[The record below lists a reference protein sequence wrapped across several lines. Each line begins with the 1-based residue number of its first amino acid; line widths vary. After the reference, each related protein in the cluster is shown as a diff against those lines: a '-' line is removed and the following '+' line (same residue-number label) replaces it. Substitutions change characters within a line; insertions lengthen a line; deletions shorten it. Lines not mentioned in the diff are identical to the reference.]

1 MTGDQASSPNPEA
14 DPDHD
19 LRITPCRNWNAVKKI
34 LGKGP
39 EGRPSRIENRDPRV
53 ADRYSEPLW
62 SMPLR
67 RPPLVGG
74 LQR

>member
-34 LGKGP
+34 LGKGRKVALLASKTEIHVWP
-39 EGRPSRIENRDPRV
+39 TDTLSPS
-53 ADRYSEPLW
+53 DRCLCGA
-62 SMPLR
+62 R
-67 RPPLVGG
+67 RW
-74 LQR
+74 